1 MRKTKIVCTIGPAS
15 SSAEMLEKLVD
26 SGMNVARLNFSHG
39 SYESHQKVIDTFK
52 SVRNKLG
59 KPISL
64 LLDTKGPEIRVG
76 KFKNDESHYLMK
88 EDTFIL
94 TTEEIL
100 GTKNRVSVSYKNL
113 PNEVKVGQ
121 RIVIDDGKIELRV
134 AYIEGSEIVCTVTAS
149 GMISNNKGVNIPH
162 THLNMPYLSPKDKDD
177 IRFGVYNDV
186 DFIAASFVRTVDD
199 VKTLRKF
206 LNNMGGKDI
215 KIISKIE
222 NLEGIEN
229 FDAILDASD
238 GIMIA
243 RGDMGVEVEFEKI
256 PGIQKQFIKK
266 CREVGKMVITA
277 TQMLESMTHS
287 KMPTRAEITD
297 VANAVFDGTSAVMLS
312 GETAMGDHPD
322 LVVKAMSNIVV
333 QAEKDFEDYAVKYK
347 CNTSNIT
354 NAICDAA
361 CITARDLEA
370 KCIVAVTKSGETA
383 RLVSKY
389 RPKELIVA
397 PTPDKKTFNQLGLSW
412 GVYPIFT
419 TFQYTEEDLIT
430 NTIDE
435 LRKANLVIEG
445 DIIILTAGIPE
456 SVSGTTNS
464 LKVIVI
470 D

>member
-15 SSAEMLEKLVD
+15 NSTEMLEKLVD

-39 SYESHQKVIDTFK
+39 SYESHQKTIDTFK
-52 SVRNKLG
+52 SVRDKLG
-59 KPISL
+59 VPVSL

-76 KFKNDESHYLMK
+76 KFEDDKTYYLAK
-88 EDTFIL
+88 GDTFTL
-94 TTEEIL
+94 TTEDII
-100 GTKNRVSVSYKNL
+100 GAQNIVSVSYKEL

-121 RIVIDDGKIELRV
+121 RIVIDDGKIELSV
-134 AYIEGSEIVCTVTAS
+134 AYIEGSEIVCTVTAG

-162 THLNMPYLSPKDKDD
+162 THLNMPYLSKKDKDD
-177 IRFGVYNDV
+177 IRFGVLNDV

-206 LNNMGGKDI
+206 MNGVGGKDI

-256 PGIQKQFIKK
+256 PGIQKQFIRK

-322 LVVKAMSNIVV
+322 LVVRAMSNIVI
-333 QAEKDFEDYAVKYK
+333 QAEKDFEDYPVKYK
-347 CNTSNIT
+347 CNVSNIT
-354 NAICDAA
+354 NAIGEAA
-361 CITARDLEA
+361 CITAKDLDA

-397 PTPDKKTFNQLGLSW
+397 PTPEKKTFTQLGLSW
-412 GVYPIFT
+412 GVYPILT
-419 TFQYTEEDLIT
+419 TVQHTEEDLII

-435 LRKANLVIEG
+435 IKKEGLVCEG
-445 DIIILTAGIPE
+445 DIIVITAGIPVD
-456 SVSGTTNS
+456 SAGTTNS